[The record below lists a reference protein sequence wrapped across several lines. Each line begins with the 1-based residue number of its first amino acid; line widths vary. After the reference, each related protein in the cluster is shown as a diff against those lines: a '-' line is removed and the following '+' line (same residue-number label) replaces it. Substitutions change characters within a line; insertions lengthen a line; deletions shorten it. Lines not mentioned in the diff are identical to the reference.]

1 MNVFRTALII
11 CLVVSVVVPV
21 FSQNRVIWEAYVQPE
36 RIAVYD
42 TNSTESSITSTL
54 IRGDVVDV
62 IFEVNASGTDWC
74 RVARD
79 KGSQPLGFVLC
90 LNLGKVP
97 SVSRQSHRAAPGEV
111 APVVAT
117 RLAPESTTSSAVL
130 TNKDILEMQKAGLPE
145 QVLVAKIK
153 SSQCDFDTSPGELSR
168 LKSSGMADGV
178 ILAMVEAPA
187 TKDHRQ
193 SDAGGPP
200 TQVVRLRDANDP
212 AALKRTAVPSVFPT
226 EPGMYVEGSSGYT
239 KILGQIVE
247 FERSGSLL
255 VSHVTLGIKSAKGN
269 AQLLGGHAATVVP
282 ASPTFYFV
290 PAKQEGEAG
299 VNAGDLILIRLE
311 EKPERRQFEVEAVGD
326 WRASKGITLTH
337 QVQLDRSEIAPG
349 VFKIVPIGELGR
361 GEYGLYL
368 ARGEGLAPYIYDF
381 SIQ

>member
-1 MNVFRTALII
+1 MNVFRMVFIT

-21 FSQNRVIWEAYVQPE
+21 SSQNRVIWEAYVKPE
-36 RIAVYD
+36 RIAVYES
-42 TNSTESSITSTL
+42 NSTESSILNTL
-54 IRGDVVDV
+54 EQGDVVEV

-74 RVARD
+74 RVARE
-79 KGSQPLGFVLC
+79 GSQPLGFVLC

-97 SVSRQSHRAAPGEV
+97 SVSKQSHRTAPRE

-117 RLAPESTTSSAVL
+117 RLAAESSTSSAVL

-145 QVLVAKIK
+145 QVLVAKVK

-168 LKSSGMADGV
+168 LKSSGVADGV

-187 TKDHRQ
+187 TRNPGQ
-193 SDAGGPP
+193 SDAGTPP
-200 TQVVRLRDANDP
+200 TQVAHFRDASDP
-212 AALKRTAVPSVFPT
+212 AALKGTGIPGAFPT
-226 EPGMYVEGSSGYT
+226 EPGMYVEGNSGYT

-247 FERSGSLL
+247 FERTGSLL
-255 VSHVTLGIKSAKGN
+255 VSHVTLGLKSAKGN
-269 AQLLGGHAATVVP
+269 AQLLGAHAATVVP

-290 PAKQEGEAG
+290 PAKQEGDAG

-311 EKPERRQFEVEAVGD
+311 QKPGRRQFEVEAVGD
-326 WRASKGITLTH
+326 MRASKGITLTR
-337 QVQLDRSEIAPG
+337 QIQLDRSEIAPG
-349 VFKIVPIGELGR
+349 VFKVAPITELGQ
-361 GEYGLYL
+361 GQYGLYL

>member
-1 MNVFRTALII
+1 M
-11 CLVVSVVVPV
+11 
-21 FSQNRVIWEAYVQPE
+21 WEAYVKPE
-36 RIAVYD
+36 RIAVYES
-42 TNSTESSITSTL
+42 NSTESSIINTL
-54 IRGDVVDV
+54 ELGDVVDV
-62 IFEVNASGTDWC
+62 IFEVNASGSDWC

-79 KGSQPLGFVLC
+79 EGSQPLGFVLC

-97 SVSRQSHRAAPGEV
+97 SVSKQSHRVAPREV

-117 RLAPESTTSSAVL
+117 RLAAESSTSSAVL

-145 QVLVAKIK
+145 QVLVAKVK

-168 LKSSGMADGV
+168 LKSSGVADGV

-187 TKDHRQ
+187 MKD
-193 SDAGGPP
+193 SAAVKSTTIPK
-200 TQVVRLRDANDP
+200 P
-212 AALKRTAVPSVFPT
+212 AFPT
-226 EPGMYVEGSSGYT
+226 EPGMYVEANSGYT

-247 FERSGSLL
+247 FERTGSLL
-255 VSHVTLGIKSAKGN
+255 ISHVTLGIKSAKGN
-269 AQLLGGHAATVVP
+269 AQLLGAHAATVVP

-290 PAKQEGEAG
+290 PAKQEGDAG

-349 VFKIVPIGELGR
+349 AFKIVPISELGR

>member
-1 MNVFRTALII
+1 MNVFRTALIT

-21 FSQNRVIWEAYVQPE
+21 SSQNRVIWEAYVQPE

-42 TNSTESSITSTL
+42 SNSTESSITGTL
-54 IRGDVVDV
+54 IRGDIVDV

-74 RVARD
+74 RVSRE
-79 KGSQPLGFVLC
+79 GSQPLGFVLC

-97 SVSRQSHRAAPGEV
+97 SVSKQSHRAAPGEV

-117 RLAPESTTSSAVL
+117 RLASESTASSAVL
-130 TNKDILEMQKAGLPE
+130 TNKDILEMRKAGLPE

-168 LKSSGMADGV
+168 LKSAGVADGV

-187 TKDHRQ
+187 AKEHRQ
-193 SDAGGPP
+193 SDAGDSP
-200 TQVVRLRDANDP
+200 TQVVHFRDASDP
-212 AALKRTAVPSVFPT
+212 AALKRTGIPGALPT
-226 EPGMYVEGSSGYT
+226 EPGMYVEGESGYT

-247 FERSGSLL
+247 FERTGSLL
-255 VSHVTLGIKSAKGN
+255 VSHVTLGLKSAKSN
-269 AQLLGGHAATVVP
+269 AQLLGAHAATVVP

-290 PAKQEGEAG
+290 PAKQEGDAG

-326 WRASKGITLTH
+326 MRASKGITLTH